1 MRRNIDIFTQTHAP
15 HSSRFVAGFDS
26 INSGSCAVGF
36 IAGQYRRIPALVTE
50 TATDDDQWRVVNL
63 KGCNGNEAHFDAI
76 AVLGAVDDQQATDI
90 ALMQFG
96 RLFDSVAM
104 DVLTTNT
111 NGLIRHLD
119 TSHYHAKPS
128 TIAPWQ
134 LKAMQ
139 DVICAEKPMWD
150 DINLLSHKGQT
161 ANLLLDIQRHDDYDG
176 LLSQF
181 DGLPHLLE
189 QLGVE
194 EPGFDA
200 LIVQYQ
206 YLEKLTAQLHTAMKN
221 AGKAGVQVVNATVSK
236 PFKRNKVAQVAVTY
250 DLEDEQSVI
259 ILFHNPDSTPSKLAP
274 ADTLI
279 SWKIQLNSRDITGA
293 IQPNQGEG
301 IALPV
306 LAGRILKLVN
316 QNSDRFKRN
325 QAKKTEQAQALT
337 VAEQRITDKTALDK
351 ALDDE
356 MTDLQQQI
364 DAANEQAKQQ
374 QELAQQ
380 NSEALKAFMADIA
393 TTANL
398 DEATTKNYFFKEK
411 EVDGTKFHLSVDPFA
426 GGLTV
431 CLSVMP
437 ATGGEQTEEQAF
449 TLEQL
454 QNGGVEEAKAYL
466 RTLDEKFNQAVVE
479 DDSIPAEDVQF
490 VRDIEAGT
498 VDGLAEENFK
508 RLYGIAQET
517 KTNGD
522 EETEG
527 EAVSAAT
534 VMADKLKP
542 AATEKGISLERL
554 NTAIDDEDVLEILDS
569 IEALQAALNAAP
581 SPEPAANPDQE
592 FLQKIIAG
600 TVDATTVD
608 MDHIIELAEKYQ
620 ADEAMNALV
629 EQALETINQA
639 EQAAA
644 QSVA

>member
-221 AGKAGVQVVNATVSK
+221 AG
-236 PFKRNKVAQVAVTY
+236 
-250 DLEDEQSVI
+250 
-259 ILFHNPDSTPSKLAP
+259 
-274 ADTLI
+274 
-279 SWKIQLNSRDITGA
+279 SR
-293 IQPNQGEG
+293 
-301 IALPV
+301 ALSC
-306 LAGRILKLVN
+306 R
-316 QNSDRFKRN
+316 
-325 QAKKTEQAQALT
+325 
-337 VAEQRITDKTALDK
+337 
-351 ALDDE
+351 
-356 MTDLQQQI
+356 
-364 DAANEQAKQQ
+364 
-374 QELAQQ
+374 
-380 NSEALKAFMADIA
+380 
-393 TTANL
+393 
-398 DEATTKNYFFKEK
+398 
-411 EVDGTKFHLSVDPFA
+411 
-426 GGLTV
+426 
-431 CLSVMP
+431 
-437 ATGGEQTEEQAF
+437 
-449 TLEQL
+449 
-454 QNGGVEEAKAYL
+454 
-466 RTLDEKFNQAVVE
+466 
-479 DDSIPAEDVQF
+479 
-490 VRDIEAGT
+490 
-498 VDGLAEENFK
+498 
-508 RLYGIAQET
+508 
-517 KTNGD
+517 
-522 EETEG
+522 
-527 EAVSAAT
+527 
-534 VMADKLKP
+534 
-542 AATEKGISLERL
+542 
-554 NTAIDDEDVLEILDS
+554 
-569 IEALQAALNAAP
+569 
-581 SPEPAANPDQE
+581 
-592 FLQKIIAG
+592 
-600 TVDATTVD
+600 
-608 MDHIIELAEKYQ
+608 
-620 ADEAMNALV
+620 
-629 EQALETINQA
+629 
-639 EQAAA
+639 
-644 QSVA
+644 

>member
-36 IAGQYRRIPALVTE
+36 IAGQYRRMKALVTE

-63 KGCNGNEAHFDAI
+63 KGHKGSEAHFDAI
-76 AVLGAVDDQQATDI
+76 AVLGTVDDQQAADI

-96 RLFDSVAM
+96 RMFDSVAM

-150 DINLLSHKGQT
+150 DINLLSHQGQT
-161 ANLLLDIQRHDDYDG
+161 ANLLLDMQRHDDHDG
-176 LLSQF
+176 LLSKF
-181 DGLPHLLE
+181 DGLPQLLE
-189 QLGVE
+189 QLEVE

-221 AGKAGVQVVNATVSK
+221 AGKAGVQVVNVTVSK

-250 DLEDEQSVI
+250 DMADGQSAT
-259 ILFHNPDSTPSKLAP
+259 ILFHNPDSTPSKLTP
-274 ADTLI
+274 TDTLI
-279 SWKIQLNSRDITGA
+279 SWKIQLNNRDITGA

-316 QNSDRFKRN
+316 QNSARFVGN
-325 QAKKTEQAQALT
+325 QAKKTAQAQALAE
-337 VAEQRITDKTALDK
+337 AEQRIIDKTALDK
-351 ALDDE
+351 SLDDE

-364 DAANEQAKQQ
+364 DAVHEEAKQQ

-380 NSEALKAFMADIA
+380 NGEALKAFMADIA

-398 DEATTKNYFFKEK
+398 GESTTKNYFFKEK

-437 ATGGEQTEEQAF
+437 ATGSEQTEEQAF

-466 RTLDEKFNQAVVE
+466 LTLDEKFNQAVVE

-498 VDGLAEENFK
+498 VDGLAEDNFK

-527 EAVSAAT
+527 TAVSAAT
-534 VMADKLKP
+534 VMANKLKA

-554 NTAIDDEDVLEILDS
+554 NTAIDDEDVLEILDA
-569 IEALQAALNAAP
+569 IEALQAALNAA
-581 SPEPAANPDQE
+581 PEPAANPDQE

-620 ADEAMNALV
+620 VDEAMNALV
-629 EQALETINQA
+629 GQALETINQA
-639 EQAAA
+639 EQEAAK
-644 QSVA
+644 SVG